1 MTIAPAFL
9 VEAQPTFGLTALGF
23 NLLALSDHI
32 GKEAS
37 RKRDKEHP

>member
-9 VEAQPTFGLTALGF
+9 VDSQPTFGLTAHRF

-37 RKRDKEHP
+37 RERDKEHP